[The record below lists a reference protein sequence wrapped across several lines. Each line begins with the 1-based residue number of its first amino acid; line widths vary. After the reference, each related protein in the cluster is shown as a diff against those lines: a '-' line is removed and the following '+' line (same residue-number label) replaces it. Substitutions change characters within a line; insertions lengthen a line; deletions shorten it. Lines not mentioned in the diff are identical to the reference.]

1 MPQHK
6 DPVFGFIYLIIF
18 ILQLFQVALDLWTD
32 KDSLLLTFHI
42 ISVLLWYVVVEIWL
56 QPIRRLITYTRNQI
70 YFRHLANLRRTTYI
84 QFRESVKAG
93 TLEADE
99 FEPEAKRVIK

>member
-1 MPQHK
+1 MNPNR
-6 DPVFGFIYLIIF
+6 PFGYLYLFITAI
-18 ILQLFQVALDLWTD
+18 W
-32 KDSLLLTFHI
+32 SFHI
-42 ISVLLWYVVVEIWL
+42 VIDFLAGNHSILILLHIFLVITNLCLVELWL
-56 QPIRRLITYTRNQI
+56 QPIRRLITYLRDQI

-99 FEPEAKRVIK
+99 FEPEARRVIK